1 MESRTD
7 TLGFGHPSA
16 PIGSESW
23 AQWWRTTFQHT
34 VNSLG
39 MYPET
44 AKSLYESGNKHRA
57 WAILRNPNGLR
68 FRTFQEFCETPK
80 PHGLELDYATFIAY
94 LEARY
99 GKEAVQLMTVPP
111 DGRQMNGRKR
121 QATMEEIFATEQTPS
136 PVDSGHYVQNQQ
148 ERFAGEPNGNNGTSQ
163 HTETKVDS
171 ATELQNQNHETTR
184 RLRAINRAPLK
195 VQELYRDGYLSQVD
209 AARLGPEPPQKE
221 KAEESDDKA
230 KKKRKHRR
238 NSEREARQE
247 ERRRCA
253 ARATAEIDC
262 LDRSL
267 PKPEFRKQAR
277 AIIQRELGGKEKT
290 TVDVLLAAWGKATA
304 DERAEFLKRAGLV
317 LKRP

>member
-121 QATMEEIFATEQTPS
+121 QATMEEIFATERPLLLN
-136 PVDSGHYVQNQQ
+136 SGHYVQNQQ
-148 ERFAGEPNGNNGTSQ
+148 GPASEQR
-163 HTETKVDS
+163 ETKVDS
-171 ATELQNQNHETTR
+171 ASTR
-184 RLRAINRAPLK
+184 RIK
-195 VQELYRDGYLSQVD
+195 G
-209 AARLGPEPPQKE
+209 
-221 KAEESDDKA
+221 
-230 KKKRKHRR
+230 
-238 NSEREARQE
+238 
-247 ERRRCA
+247 
-253 ARATAEIDC
+253 
-262 LDRSL
+262 
-267 PKPEFRKQAR
+267 
-277 AIIQRELGGKEKT
+277 
-290 TVDVLLAAWGKATA
+290 
-304 DERAEFLKRAGLV
+304 
-317 LKRP
+317 